1 MMKFL
6 ILLFVLMA
14 CGDPVENI
22 DPKVKK
28 CEEDLSST
36 KQECP

>member
-1 MMKFL
+1 MKLL

-14 CGDPVENI
+14 CDQPVEHI
-22 DPKVKK
+22 DPKVEECK
-28 CEEDLSST
+28 EDLSST